1 MTIEYLLRNWAL
13 VIASILGAAV
23 LLFALFRVFQDSA
36 HGRLRAIVQQ
46 LRRREGD
53 AQAARKAVEKA
64 VARLERLR
72 SKAESVKPRHVE
84 EASGT
89 LEDARAL
96 QKIADDQVLIARN
109 HVRKLILEEYPPKR
123 HAAMRSKYLQQDDPD
138 TKPFTL
144 GG

>member
-1 MTIEYLLRNWAL
+1 LR
-13 VIASILGAAV
+13 S
-23 LLFALFRVFQDSA
+23 
-36 HGRLRAIVQQ
+36 IVQQ
-46 LRRREGD
+46 LRRRERA
-53 AQAARKAVEKA
+53 AQAAHKAVDRA
-64 VARLERLR
+64 GTRLERLR
-72 SKAESVKPRHVE
+72 AEAESVKPRHVE

-109 HVRKLILEEYPPKR
+109 HLRKLILEEYPPKR

-138 TKPFTL
+138 AKPFTL